1 MTSIDRGLDGVDLK
15 AGGRAGRFP
24 VKMGV
29 DLWCYRCCIGCASC
43 VCVKIRVDSLPTGR
57 WDFVGCGRGFVHA
70 VAIIAIISRSVS
82 LLGCLGFEGFEM
94 GAAP

>member
-1 MTSIDRGLDGVDLK
+1 MVLSMLYWMCGVRLRQDKSGFTADGQLGL
-15 AGGRAGRFP
+15 
-24 VKMGV
+24 
-29 DLWCYRCCIGCASC
+29 C
-43 VCVKIRVDSLPTGR
+43 

-70 VAIIAIISRSVS
+70 VAIITIISRSIS